1 MHSHSFNYIFSSR
14 ESRECFAVATVRV
27 ACVVSHSLRAL
38 TSAYGLRALV
48 GDDKFQDLLQ
58 IRAGNSLVFVI
69 DTTGSMGKDI
79 AAVMNKTK
87 EIVQETRGTPNAPYN
102 YILVTFNDPGK

>member
-1 MHSHSFNYIFSSR
+1 M
-14 ESRECFAVATVRV
+14 
-27 ACVVSHSLRAL
+27 
-38 TSAYGLRALV
+38 V
-48 GDDKFQDLLQ
+48 GDEKFQDLLQ

-87 EIVQETRGTPNAPYN
+87 EIVRETQGTPNAPYN
-102 YILVTFNDPGK
+102 YILVTFNDPGTIDSLFSKGIVFSFLFSLEGRPMY